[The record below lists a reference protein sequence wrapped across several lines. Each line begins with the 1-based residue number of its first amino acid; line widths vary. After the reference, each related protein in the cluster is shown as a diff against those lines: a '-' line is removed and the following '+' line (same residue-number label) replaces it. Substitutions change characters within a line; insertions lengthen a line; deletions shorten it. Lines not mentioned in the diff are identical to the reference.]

1 MGVMREVLV
10 LRDLE
15 CIKAIVHPRR
25 IDILKT
31 FGDLPLS
38 AKQLSQLLDEPHAK
52 VNYHIKTLYR
62 VGILEL
68 VEEKIKSGIVEK
80 YYYPSAKNII
90 ISKKILNFSVEG
102 ESEEERLNISK
113 FENISELFYKAA
125 EEENLVNQNIVEY
138 RDVCIT
144 NEELLELNRVLKSKL
159 DEIINKRN
167 FDIEDRDMDNDRH
180 KVVLLSIPTE
190 KKSES
195 LAE

>member
-90 ISKKILNFSVEG
+90 ISKKILDFSVEG

-125 EEENLVNQNIVEY
+125 EQENITNQNIVEY

-144 NEELLELNRVLKSKL
+144 SEELLELNRVLKSKL

-167 FDIEDRDMDNDRH
+167 FDIEDSDMDNDRH

>member
-1 MGVMREVLV
+1 MREVLV

-38 AKQLSQLLDEPHAK
+38 VKQLSQLLDEPHAK

-90 ISKKILNFSVEG
+90 ISKKILDFSVEG

-125 EEENLVNQNIVEY
+125 EQENITNQNIVEY

-144 NEELLELNRVLKSKL
+144 SEELLELNRVLKSKL

-167 FDIEDRDMDNDRH
+167 FDIEDSDMDNDRH

>member
-1 MGVMREVLV
+1 MREVLV

-90 ISKKILNFSVEG
+90 ISKKILDFSVEG

-125 EEENLVNQNIVEY
+125 EQENITNKNIVEY

-144 NEELLELNRVLKSKL
+144 SEELLELNRVLKSKL

-167 FDIEDRDMDNDRH
+167 FDIEDSDMDNDRH

>member
-1 MGVMREVLV
+1 MREVLV

-38 AKQLSQLLDEPHAK
+38 VKQLSQLLDEPHAK

-90 ISKKILNFSVEG
+90 ISKKILDFSVEG

-113 FENISELFYKAA
+113 FEDISELFYKAA
-125 EEENLVNQNIVEY
+125 EQENITNQNIVEY

-144 NEELLELNRVLKSKL
+144 SEELLELNRVLKSKL

-167 FDIEDRDMDNDRH
+167 FDIEDSDMDNDRH

>member
-1 MGVMREVLV
+1 MREVLV

-52 VNYHIKTLYR
+52 VNYHIKALYR

-90 ISKKILNFSVEG
+90 ISKKILDFSVEG

-125 EEENLVNQNIVEY
+125 EQENITNQNIVEY

-144 NEELLELNRVLKSKL
+144 SEELLELNRVLKSKL

-167 FDIEDRDMDNDRH
+167 FDIEDSDMDNDRH

>member
-1 MGVMREVLV
+1 MREVLV

-90 ISKKILNFSVEG
+90 ISKKILDFSVEG

-125 EEENLVNQNIVEY
+125 EQENITNKNIVEY

-144 NEELLELNRVLKSKL
+144 SEELLELNRVLKSKL

-167 FDIEDRDMDNDRH
+167 FDIEDSYMDNDRH

>member
-1 MGVMREVLV
+1 MREVLV

-90 ISKKILNFSVEG
+90 ISKKILDFSVEG

-125 EEENLVNQNIVEY
+125 EQENITNQNIVEY

-144 NEELLELNRVLKSKL
+144 SEELLELNRVLKSKL

-167 FDIEDRDMDNDRH
+167 FDIEDQDIDNERH

>member
-1 MGVMREVLV
+1 MREVLV

-90 ISKKILNFSVEG
+90 ISKKILDFSVEG

-125 EEENLVNQNIVEY
+125 EQENITNQNIVEY

-144 NEELLELNRVLKSKL
+144 SEELLELNRVLKSKL

-167 FDIEDRDMDNDRH
+167 FDIEDSDMDNDRH

>member
-1 MGVMREVLV
+1 MREVLV

-90 ISKKILNFSVEG
+90 ISKKILDFSVEG

-125 EEENLVNQNIVEY
+125 EQENITNKNIVEY

-144 NEELLELNRVLKSKL
+144 SEELLELNRVLKSKL

-167 FDIEDRDMDNDRH
+167 FDIEDQNIENERH

>member
-1 MGVMREVLV
+1 MREVLV

-90 ISKKILNFSVEG
+90 ISKKILDFSVEG

-125 EEENLVNQNIVEY
+125 EQENITNQNIVEY

-144 NEELLELNRVLKSKL
+144 SEELLELNRVLKSKL

-167 FDIEDRDMDNDRH
+167 FDIEDSYMDNDRH